1 MLSENGIGITSYG
14 EFVTNKLLNG
24 IRVPRLF
31 LEQAKQ
37 FAVHDKRTK
46 RYDLLFQWNSIQ
58 TIFLVY
64 ELSSKT
70 LDNECI
76 LCNVIWGFYA

>member
-1 MLSENGIGITSYG
+1 MLSENGIGKTSYG

-24 IRVPRLF
+24 IRIPRLF

-46 RYDLLFQWNSIQ
+46 RYDLLFQ
-58 TIFLVY
+58 
-64 ELSSKT
+64 
-70 LDNECI
+70 
-76 LCNVIWGFYA
+76 